1 MGGEKFME
9 KEERFPIVVV
19 MITYIIILMMYLYT
33 YSQKSYVF
41 WAFFVIERL
50 MNMHYEDYIEKSLL
64 IMVDE
69 NLKWPM
75 LLLTLLFLVLSLG
88 IFLYTPFKYPKLFGI
103 LVLGEII
110 DAAVKVIKYKLF
122 GKDGED

>member
-1 MGGEKFME
+1 ME
-9 KEERFPIVVV
+9 KEEKFPIVIV

-50 MNMHYEDYIEKSLL
+50 MNMYYQNDIEKSLL
-64 IMVDE
+64 IMTSED
-69 NLKWPM
+69 LKWPV
-75 LLLTLLFLVLSLG
+75 LLLTLLFLLLSLG

-103 LVLGEII
+103 LVLGELM
-110 DAAVKVIKYKLF
+110 DAAIKVIKDKLF